1 MWVVSLS
8 GTRPNDSANHR
19 AASATLRKWLSF
31 LLLCSSDNSS
41 TVFPWFTIAALSN
54 AIFSI
59 TCLKVLISSC
69 LSAISTSVSASSAR
83 RSSTSSNKGCGATV
97 LPRYTGMCAHFPN
110 STSFLRWQ
118 WQPGFSVSQHG
129 RLDCQLPGNNLVEL
143 LQPCRLFW
151 H

>member
-8 GTRPNDSANHR
+8 GTRPNDSANHK

-31 LLLCSSDNSS
+31 LLLCRSDNSS
-41 TVFPWFTIAALSN
+41 TVFPWLINAALSN

-110 STSFLRWQ
+110 SSSLFPEVAVATWLLSLPARQARLSATWQ
-118 WQPGFSVSQHG
+118 QSG
-129 RLDCQLPGNNLVEL
+129 
-143 LQPCRLFW
+143 
-151 H
+151 